1 MDKTFKPQNLNSDVI
16 ETDEDTPEEY
26 IAENGSQYSDD
37 LKQKDFDI
45 RELPYTVFELK
56 RKCDQERIILD
67 PDFQRNPTI
76 GLQSKKVN
84 LLSQLF

>member
-37 LKQKDFDI
+37 LKQKDF
-45 RELPYTVFELK
+45 
-56 RKCDQERIILD
+56 
-67 PDFQRNPTI
+67 
-76 GLQSKKVN
+76 
-84 LLSQLF
+84 